1 MNYVGRTKLETYN
14 MTWLDNEIY
23 VIFNDSRRLLAFSDE
38 SPFQRSPNSIDIKCL
53 KSAYEMRASVAS
65 RSIFITDP
73 RSFGLWRIQMPGS
86 VISHWKIDGIP
97 TLLSIS
103 ASDEVVV
110 FVCPRNITQDHDGIT
125 SANNIF
131 LYIYRAADVARLRIV
146 GIPAEIMGI
155 RRMVASPN
163 GTFIFAYNNGSS
175 LYDLISE
182 VSADGENIIRTFNIG
197 SIKSIKTKDWKPLGL
212 AVVEDGR
219 IFVADNF
226 GHRLFLLNGEMTDFQ
241 LLIDHSTV
249 EPWTLCYIKHK
260 QQLIVG
266 EDNHGETRISVL
278 HLSPCE
284 ANKRTRFE

>member
-1 MNYVGRTKLETYN
+1 
-14 MTWLDNEIY
+14 
-23 VIFNDSRRLLAFSDE
+23 
-38 SPFQRSPNSIDIKCL
+38 
-53 KSAYEMRASVAS
+53 MRASAES

-73 RSFGLWRIQMPGS
+73 RNFSLWKIQMPGR
-86 VISHWKIDGIP
+86 VISQWKIDVVP
-97 TLLSIS
+97 TFMSIS

-110 FVCPRNITQDHDGIT
+110 LISPLLLNLAQDHEGIS
-125 SANNIF
+125 SANDIF

-182 VSADGENIIRTFNIG
+182 VSADGKNIIRTFNIG
-197 SIKSIKTKDWKPLGL
+197 SIKSIKTKYWKPLGL

-219 IFVADNF
+219 IFAADNF

-249 EPWTLCYIKHK
+249 QPWMLCYIKHK

-284 ANKRTRFE
+284 ASKWTRFE